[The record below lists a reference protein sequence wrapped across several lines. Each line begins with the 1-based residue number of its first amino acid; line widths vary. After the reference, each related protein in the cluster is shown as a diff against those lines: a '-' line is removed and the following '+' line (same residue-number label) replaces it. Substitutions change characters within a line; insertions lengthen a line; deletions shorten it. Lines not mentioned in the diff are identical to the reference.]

1 MTYFGKIP
9 GISSCLVSLLVP
21 LLLQLDDALHGKYKK
36 QFDRNRTQNINTWS
50 GIQSNI
56 SCILKMLSFS
66 FGSFSHE
73 LLATMHGYS

>member
-21 LLLQLDDALHGKYKK
+21 LLLQLDDALHGKYKNSLIEIELK
-36 QFDRNRTQNINTWS
+36 ILTHGVEFNRILVVF
-50 GIQSNI
+50 
-56 SCILKMLSFS
+56 LKMLSFS